1 MQPSF
6 PTLLI
11 LLSYVH
17 SALTHDTQYDRSK
30 FEPEDNIVRD
40 VAIIP
45 GGSSGTHA
53 AISLKDK
60 GKSIGVVEQKA
71 RLGGHTENTPTQPSI
86 YLKGMAS

>member
-1 MQPSF
+1 
-6 PTLLI
+6 LLI
-11 LLSYVH
+11 VLSYVH

-30 FEPEDNIVRD
+30 FESEDNIFRD

-60 GKSIGVVEQKA
+60 GKSIVVVKQKA
-71 RLGGHTENTPTQPSI
+71 RLGGHTENTPTQPLV
-86 YLKGMAS
+86 YLKDMAS